1 MKTKVLALALALM
14 FLLTACGSAPAE
26 TTAPPTTTADPTET
40 TTPVETTAPVATTTA
55 PPETT
60 APAEL
65 VRYPLNADS
74 TYVNLAQELPDHIYT
89 TTGTENGLV
98 GTVYMF
104 TGTVV
109 DTAITEVEGTGM
121 EQIFVE
127 TDGGQVMIANLYKC
141 LYNGAYKAYGK
152 SAADREY
159 PYPVSDYR
167 LPGVGESGEFLC
179 IYVGFSNVAEVPV
192 FYAGANPA
200 LFEAMECQDPT
211 QVPMGTPENPYMPG
225 MYKVGSDLPAGE
237 YCFVASGGTGYA
249 CVSEDSNQDDILEN
263 EMFEHTWFVTVSDG
277 QYLETSRCG
286 FVVAED
292 VVLNI
297 EPDGSFEEG
306 MYRVGIDIPAG
317 EYKLTTDDSGY
328 YCIYKNSVPPFD
340 IVSNDI
346 FDGSSYVTVKN
357 GQYLMT
363 SGCIA
368 VPVK

>member
-1 MKTKVLALALALM
+1 MKRKTLALLLCAAL
-14 FLLTACGSAPAE
+14 LLTACTAAPTP
-26 TTAPPTTTADPTET
+26 TTPPTTTAAPTET
-40 TTPVETTAPVATTTA
+40 TTPVETTTA

-65 VRYPLNADS
+65 IRYPMNMDS
-74 TYVNLAQELPDHIYT
+74 AYVDLAQELPDHIYT

-109 DTAITEVEGTGM
+109 DTGTTEVEGTGM
-121 EQIFVE
+121 ELVFVE
-127 TDGGQVMIANLYKC
+127 TDGGRVMIANMYKC
-141 LYNGAYKAYGK
+141 LYNGAYRSYGK

-179 IYVGFSNVAEVPV
+179 VYVGFSNVEKLPV

-200 LFEAMECQDPT
+200 LFEVMECQDPT
-211 QVPMGTPENPYMPG
+211 VEPMGTPENPYMPG

-237 YCFVASGGTGYA
+237 YCFVASGGSGYA

-277 QYLETSRCG
+277 QYLEASRCG
-286 FVVAED
+286 FVVAAE
-292 VVLNI
+292 VVLNVK
-297 EPDGSFEEG
+297 PDGSFEEG

-363 SGCIA
+363 SDCIA

>member
-1 MKTKVLALALALM
+1 MKRKTLALLLCAAL
-14 FLLTACGSAPAE
+14 LLTACTSPPPE
-26 TTAPPTTTADPTET
+26 TTAPPTTQ
-40 TTPVETTAPVATTTA
+40 PVETTAPVAATTA

-65 VRYPLNADS
+65 TRYPLNVDS
-74 TYVNLAQELPDHIYT
+74 AYLELAQELPTNIYT
-89 TTGTENGLV
+89 TTGEENGLA
-98 GTVYMF
+98 GTVYIF

-109 DTAITEVEGTGM
+109 DSLATEIDGTGM
-121 EQIFVE
+121 EQLIVQ
-127 TDGGQVMIANLYKC
+127 TDGGTVMLTNFYKWM
-141 LYNGAYKAYGK
+141 YNSAYRAYGK

-159 PYPVSDYR
+159 PYPISDYR
-167 LPGVGESGEFLC
+167 LPGVGESGEFLAV
-179 IYVGFSNVAEVPV
+179 YVGYSGTAEVPV
-192 FYAGANPA
+192 FYLGANPA
-200 LFEAMECQDPT
+200 LYEVMEVQDPT
-211 QVPMGTPENPYMPG
+211 VEPMGTPENPYMPG
-225 MYKVGSDLPAGE
+225 MYKVGADLPAGE
-237 YCFVASGGTGYA
+237 YCFVASGGSGYA

-277 QYLETSRCG
+277 QYLEASRCG
-286 FVVAED
+286 FVVAAD
-292 VVLNI
+292 VVLDI

-346 FDGSSYVTVKN
+346 FDGSSYVTVKA

-363 SGCIA
+363 SDCIA

>member
-1 MKTKVLALALALM
+1 MKRKTLALLLCAAL
-14 FLLTACGSAPAE
+14 LLTACTAAPAG
-26 TTAPPTTTADPTET
+26 TTAPPTTA
-40 TTPVETTAPVATTTA
+40 PVETVPPTTEAPQTSA

-60 APAEL
+60 APAVL
-65 VRYPLNADS
+65 NSYPQNIDS
-74 TYVNLAQELPDHIYT
+74 AYAELAQELPDHIYT

-109 DTAITEVEGTGM
+109 DTGTTEVEGTGM
-121 EQIFVE
+121 ELVFVE
-127 TDGGQVMIANLYKC
+127 TDGGRVMIANMYKC
-141 LYNGAYKAYGK
+141 LYNGAYRSYGK

-179 IYVGFSNVAEVPV
+179 IYVGYSNVEKLPV

-200 LFEAMECQDPT
+200 LYEVMEVQDPT
-211 QVPMGTPENPYMPG
+211 VEPMGTPENPYMPG
-225 MYKVGSDLPAGE
+225 MYKVGTDLPAGE
-237 YCFVASGGTGYA
+237 YCFVASGGSGYA

-277 QYLETSRCG
+277 QYLEASRCG
-286 FVVAED
+286 FVVAAD

-363 SGCIA
+363 SDCIA